1 MSLRVPQTTK
11 QSLLATNV
19 GKCSYVAEA
28 ANAIGST
35 IVGSSFS
42 GSLTL
47 VEMGHI
53 RIGSAGN
60 GQVRLVA
67 QPSAIVGGCE
77 DQGHAVVNLGDQLVG
92 VRRDDREG
100 ANPLARTRVPPV
112 NAPIPKGLPSCMAMA
127 YGCLAFCL

>member
-1 MSLRVPQTTK
+1 LRVPQTTK

-60 GQVRLVA
+60 GLIRSPGSGSSLSHRLFARSRVQA
-67 QPSAIVGGCE
+67 RRIGDRQIQFLALNQRGGM
-77 DQGHAVVNLGDQLVG
+77 
-92 VRRDDREG
+92 
-100 ANPLARTRVPPV
+100 P
-112 NAPIPKGLPSCMAMA
+112 
-127 YGCLAFCL
+127 

>member
-1 MSLRVPQTTK
+1 VSLRVPQTTK

-42 GSLTL
+42 DSLTL

-53 RIGSAGN
+53 RIGSAGTASSGHQ
-60 GQVRLVA
+60 GQARR
-67 QPSAIVGGCE
+67 SAIGYSRR
-77 DQGHAVVNLGDQLVG
+77 
-92 VRRDDREG
+92 VRGSGACGRESRR
-100 ANPLARTRVPPV
+100 PARWR
-112 NAPIPKGLPSCMAMA
+112 PS
-127 YGCLAFCL
+127 